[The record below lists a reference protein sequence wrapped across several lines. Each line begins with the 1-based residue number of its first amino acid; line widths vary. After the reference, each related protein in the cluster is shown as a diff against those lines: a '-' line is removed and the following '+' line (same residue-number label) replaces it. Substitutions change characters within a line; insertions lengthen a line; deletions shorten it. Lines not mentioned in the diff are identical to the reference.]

1 LVWIV
6 AVYVAAVAFTIEPA
20 AGRDPP
26 PHNID
31 PPAYGG
37 GFVIVPVI
45 VVVVPE
51 VIANGI
57 DSVSFLEI
65 CCCLSCA
72 DAVTL
77 ASVSVNVPG

>member
-1 LVWIV
+1 MV
-6 AVYVAAVAFTIEPA
+6 AVYVAAFAPTIGPA

-26 PHNID
+26 PHKID

-45 VVVVPE
+45 VVVPE

-65 CCCLSCA
+65 WGLNCA
-72 DAVTL
+72 ETVTL
-77 ASVSVNVPG
+77 AFVSVNVPG